1 LEHSRSLGEVKELI
15 EEKPGVLDREFS
27 YEQAFQ
33 RGLYCKGE
41 IEVNLAGEWKER
53 FEGPLWV
60 ITNLGPAEGLR
71 IYKARMKIDEGF
83 NDLKS
88 LLNLERVM
96 NKKHEQMEKVV
107 ALVLLA
113 YAIGLLVG
121 GRFGIRRMEGMG
133 AEVERPPIPVNLERQ
148 EKGEK
153 WKLYSVRFVL
163 LNQKILLGRA
173 VIRQLI
179 TEVLGFFRTLGL
191 GNVRS
196 HV

>member
-1 LEHSRSLGEVKELI
+1 VKELI

-121 GRFGIRRMEGMG
+121 GAIRDQTYGGNGGRSGETPYSRQPGTPG
-133 AEVERPPIPVNLERQ
+133 KRGEVEALLCSICPAQPEDSAGTSGDPSAHHRGAR
-148 EKGEK
+148 
-153 WKLYSVRFVL
+153 VL
-163 LNQKILLGRA
+163 QD
-173 VIRQLI
+173 V
-179 TEVLGFFRTLGL
+179 GL
-191 GNVRS
+191 G
-196 HV
+196 